1 MVDCFFNIRLRVVS
15 YGTKVSDNKWKLES
29 CIYESLG
36 DSEKITVP
44 GLVEALLVDKG
55 SRVIIVKG
63 SEDALKFL
71 EASI

>member
-1 MVDCFFNIRLRVVS
+1 MVECFFNIRNRVLS
-15 YGTKVSDNKWKLES
+15 YGTQIEEHKWKLES
-29 CIYESLG
+29 CVYESLI

-44 GLVEALLVDKG
+44 GLVEALLVNKG
-55 SRVIIVKG
+55 NAVVIVNG